1 MPVLEVLT
9 GSALGSL
16 LGMRHA
22 LEPDHLTAVSTL
34 MATPTGERSSL
45 RAAMLG
51 ASWGV
56 GHTLSLVVVGAVLV
70 VLRAEMPPRVADVFE
85 LFVAIML
92 VGLGARAIAVAVRQG
107 PIGPTHTH
115 HHGHVVHSH
124 AGARPHVHVG
134 RWTLARRPLLVGA
147 VHGLAGSGALTALVL
162 ATLTSAAARITYM
175 TLFGFGST
183 LGMALLSGLLGW
195 PLAKVGA
202 NQTMTR
208 ALSIAVGCVSIGLGI
223 FWGYPL
229 TSRLL
234 SN

>member
-1 MPVLEVLT
+1 MPAFEVLT
-9 GSALGSL
+9 GSALGTL

-34 MATPTGERSSL
+34 VTGERSSV

-51 ASWGV
+51 ASWGL
-56 GHTLSLVVVGAVLV
+56 GHTLSLVAVGAFLLI
-70 VLRAEMPPRVADVFE
+70 LRAEMPANVADLFE

-92 VGLGARAIAVAVRQG
+92 IVLGVRAIAIAVRQG
-107 PIGPTHTH
+107 PVGPAHTH
-115 HHGHVVHSH
+115 HHGHVVHKH
-124 AGARPHVHVG
+124 AGTTPHVHVG
-134 RWTLARRPLLVGA
+134 RWTLARRPLIVGA

-162 ATLTSAAARITYM
+162 ATLTSTLARITYM

-195 PLAKVGA
+195 PLARIGA
-202 NQTMTR
+202 NRTIAR
-208 ALSIAVGCVSIGLGI
+208 ALSVAVGCLSIGLGL

-234 SN
+234 FN

>member
-1 MPVLEVLT
+1 MPVFEVFT
-9 GSALGSL
+9 GSALGTL

-34 MATPTGERSSL
+34 VTGERSSM
-45 RAAMLG
+45 RAALLG

-56 GHTLSLVVVGAVLV
+56 GHTLSLVAVGGVLI
-70 VLRAEMPPRVADVFE
+70 VLRAEMPAHVADLFE
-85 LFVAIML
+85 LLVAIML
-92 VGLGARAIAVAVRQG
+92 VALGVRAISIAVRQG
-107 PIGPTHTH
+107 PVGPAHTH
-115 HHGHVVHSH
+115 HHGRVVHKH
-124 AGARPHVHVG
+124 AGATPHVHVG
-134 RWTLARRPLLVGA
+134 HWTLARRPLIVGA

-162 ATLTSAAARITYM
+162 ATLTSTAARITYM

-183 LGMALLSGLLGW
+183 LGMAVLSVMLGW
-195 PLAKVGA
+195 PLAKIGA
-202 NQTMTR
+202 NRTITR
-208 ALSIAVGCVSIGLGI
+208 ALSIAVGCLSIGLGL

>member
-1 MPVLEVLT
+1 MPAFEVFT
-9 GSALGSL
+9 GSALGTL

-34 MATPTGERSSL
+34 VTGERSSI

-70 VLRAEMPPRVADVFE
+70 VLRAEMPGAVSDVFE
-85 LFVAIML
+85 LLVAVML
-92 VGLGARAIAVAVRQG
+92 VALGIRAIALALRQG
-107 PIGPTHTH
+107 PIGPTHMH
-115 HHGHVVHSH
+115 HHGHVVHKH
-124 AGARPHVHVG
+124 AGATPHVHVG
-134 RWTLARRPLLVGA
+134 HWTLARRPLIVGA

-162 ATLTSAAARITYM
+162 ATLTSTAARITYM

-195 PLAKVGA
+195 PLAKIGSNHA
-202 NQTMTR
+202 FSR
-208 ALSIAVGCVSIGLGI
+208 ALSVVVGCVSIGLGLL
-223 FWGYPL
+223 WGYPL
-229 TSRLL
+229 LVRSVRF
-234 SN
+234 

>member
-1 MPVLEVLT
+1 MPAFEILT

-34 MATPTGERSSL
+34 VTSVPGERNGV

-56 GHTLSLVVVGAVLV
+56 GHTLSLVIVGAVLV
-70 VLRAEMPPRVADVFE
+70 VLRAEMPARVADIFE
-85 LFVAIML
+85 MFVAIML
-92 VGLGARAIAVAVRQG
+92 VGLGIRAIVLAVRQG
-107 PIGPTHTH
+107 AMGPTHTH
-115 HHGHVVHSH
+115 HHGHVVHRH
-124 AGARPHVHVG
+124 AGATPHVHVG

-162 ATLTSAAARITYM
+162 ATLTSTAARITYM

-183 LGMALLSGLLGW
+183 LGMAILTGLLGW
-195 PLAKVGA
+195 PLARIGA
-202 NQTMTR
+202 NHTMVR
-208 ALSIAVGCVSIGLGI
+208 ALSVAVGCLSIGLGI